1 MSDSQRL
8 HASLLSV
15 LQPSLMQEDFRHV
28 DTLAWAMTGV
38 LMQQTVSLPAWA
50 VIVPDQSEAKARE
63 LRFRRWLQNP
73 KLDAQ
78 SWYTPFITEAL
89 TDWKKSTVHIALDA
103 TSVNNRLVIVRT
115 ALIYRQRAVPL
126 AWRVFQ
132 RQSVRLA
139 FEHYAPV
146 LRYTATLLPPDAT
159 VILLGDRGFR
169 DIQLMQLAR
178 ELKWH
183 FRLRLA
189 ENEYFSTAQQDLAP
203 LNSLPLTPTQPRF
216 LHNVR
221 LTQQSYG
228 PVHLALMWEGDPTH
242 DPWRLASDQR
252 TSPQTLIDYALRMGI
267 EFGFLDDKSAG
278 FQLEDSE
285 LLRASQL
292 NRLLTILALG
302 ALWLL
307 SLGTDVVDSQQ
318 RKLVDTHWTRG
329 LSYLQLGWRWLD
341 YCLARDAPLPLKFHL
356 EPTPDPEPVRPLRLN
371 TAVPK

>member
-15 LQPSLMQEDFRHV
+15 LQPSLMQEDFRNV

-38 LMQQTVSLPAWA
+38 LMQKTVNLPAWA
-50 VIVPDQSEAKARE
+50 VIVPDQSEAKVRE
-63 LRFRRWLQNP
+63 VRFRRWLQNP

-78 SWYTPFITEAL
+78 SWYTPFITGAL

-103 TSVNNRLVIVRT
+103 TRVNNRLVIVRT

-132 RQSVRLA
+132 RQSVMLA

-146 LRYTATLLPPDAT
+146 LRYTATLLPPGAT

-189 ENEYFSTAQQDLAP
+189 ENEYFSTVQQGLAP
-203 LNSLPLTPTQPRF
+203 LNSLPLTPAQPRF
-216 LHNVR
+216 LHNVC

-228 PVHLALMWEGDPTH
+228 PVHWALMWDGDPTH

-252 TSPQTLIDYALRMGI
+252 TGPQTLIDYALRMGI

-292 NRLLTILALG
+292 NRLLTILALCS
-302 ALWLL
+302 LWLL

-356 EPTPDPEPVRPLRLN
+356 EPTPDPEPVRPL
-371 TAVPK
+371 